1 MNATALALV
10 VSGALIHATWNLF
23 AKKASGGLPFVWL
36 YGIVSLIAAA
46 PFGLHAW
53 RQAGQAL
60 DVLAWVAIAG
70 SAALHLVY
78 SLTLQKGYQ
87 AADFSIVYPT
97 ARGTGPMFAVVGAIV
112 VLGEMPTLIGWIGIL
127 AIVGGI
133 LLISDAAKGLS
144 FNSSKA
150 RTGLLWGVLT
160 GLSIAAY
167 TVVDGWAVKSL
178 AIAPV
183 LYYVLGLSLR
193 TLLLAPKAL
202 GDRRA
207 LGEQWRRNA
216 RYILAVGLLS
226 PLAYTLVLFAMT
238 MAPLSYVAPA
248 RELSM
253 LIGVLIGAKVLR
265 ESFTAAR
272 AIGTGLMLAGV
283 VFLALAR

>member
-1 MNATALALV
+1 M
-10 VSGALIHATWNLF
+10 
-23 AKKASGGLPFVWL
+23 
-36 YGIVSLIAAA
+36 
-46 PFGLHAW
+46 
-53 RQAGQAL
+53 
-60 DVLAWVAIAG
+60 AIAG

-144 FNSSKA
+144 FSSSKA

-178 AIAPV
+178 GLAPV

-207 LGEQWRRNA
+207 LREQWRRNA

-265 ESFTAAR
+265 ESFTPAR
-272 AIGTGLMLAGV
+272 AVGTGLMLTGV
-283 VFLALAR
+283 VCLALAR

>member
-1 MNATALALV
+1 MNTTAMALV

-23 AKKASGGLPFVWL
+23 AKKASGGAPFVWL
-36 YGIVSLIAAA
+36 YGVVSLIAAF

-53 RQAGQAL
+53 QQEGQTL
-60 DVLAWVAIAG
+60 DALAWIAIAC

-87 AADFSIVYPT
+87 AGDFSIVYPT

-112 VLGEMPTLIGWIGIL
+112 FLGETPSLVGWTGIL
-127 AIVGGI
+127 AIIGGI
-133 LLISDAAKGLS
+133 LLISDVAKGLS
-144 FNSSKA
+144 FSAGRA
-150 RTGLLWGVLT
+150 RTGMLWGVLT

-178 AIAPV
+178 GIAPV

-193 TLLLAPKAL
+193 TVLLAPKAL

-207 LGEQWRRNA
+207 LREQWRRNA
-216 RYILAVGLLS
+216 RYVVVVGLLS
-226 PLAYTLVLFAMT
+226 PLAYTLILFAMT

-265 ESFTAAR
+265 ESFTPAR
-272 AIGTGLMLAGV
+272 AVGTGLMLTGV
-283 VFLALAR
+283 VFLSLAK